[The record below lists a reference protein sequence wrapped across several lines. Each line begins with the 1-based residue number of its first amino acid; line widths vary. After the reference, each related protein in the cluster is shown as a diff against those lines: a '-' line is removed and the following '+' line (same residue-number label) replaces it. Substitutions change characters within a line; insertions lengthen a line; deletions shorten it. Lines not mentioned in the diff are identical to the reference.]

1 MERKEPFEW
10 AKEIYGAE
18 PDYPWNDWNCVLRHK
33 NNKKWF
39 ALVIEVNAKKLGLQE
54 DKTVDVL
61 NIKCDPMMIGS
72 LRMKE
77 GFFPAYHMS
86 KENWITAALDGS
98 ASDETL
104 KTLLDMSHQATAPKV
119 RGKRNAQA

>member
-1 MERKEPFEW
+1 MGKRNLSLKEKVETI

-77 GFFPAYHMS
+77 GFFPAYHMN
-86 KENWITAALDGS
+86 KENWISILLDGTVS
-98 ASDETL
+98 ADEI
-104 KTLLDMSHQATAPKV
+104 KPLLELSYELT
-119 RGKRNAQA
+119 R